1 MYSASLEKSMPGKKS
16 KNPSRILEI
25 HKRMHA
31 SDDSD
36 ELIRLEFEKMKARYD
51 QNEENRKFSSGVRK
65 GRPFFNKRRHIEQDQ
80 KGDDQST
87 SKEHSDEEV

>member
-1 MYSASLEKSMPGKKS
+1 MPGKKS
-16 KNPSRILEI
+16 KIPSRILEI

-36 ELIRLEFEKMKARYD
+36 ELIRLEFEKLKARFE

-65 GRPFFNKRRHIEQDQ
+65 GSPFFNQRADSSHSE
-80 KGDDQST
+80 KGPDHARPIDKSN
-87 SKEHSDEEV
+87 KEV

>member
-1 MYSASLEKSMPGKKS
+1 MPGKKS
-16 KNPSRILEI
+16 KNPSKILEI

-36 ELIRLEFEKMKARYD
+36 ELIRLEFEKMKARLD

-65 GRPFFNKRRHIEQDQ
+65 GSPFFNDRYSSHSGE
-80 KGDDQST
+80 
-87 SKEHSDEEV
+87 KEPDRSRSDENSGKQV

>member
-1 MYSASLEKSMPGKKS
+1 MPSKKS

-36 ELIRLEFEKMKARYD
+36 ELIRLEFEKMKARFD

-65 GRPFFNKRRHIEQDQ
+65 GSPFFNERAEIQQGK
-80 KGDDQST
+80 
-87 SKEHSDEEV
+87 KETD

>member
-1 MYSASLEKSMPGKKS
+1 MPGKKS

-31 SDDSD
+31 SNDAD

-51 QNEENRKFSSGVRK
+51 QNEENRKFSSGTRK
-65 GRPFFNKRRHIEQDQ
+65 GRPFFSGGHGSRENERGKE
-80 KGDDQST
+80 ST
-87 SKEHSDEEV
+87 